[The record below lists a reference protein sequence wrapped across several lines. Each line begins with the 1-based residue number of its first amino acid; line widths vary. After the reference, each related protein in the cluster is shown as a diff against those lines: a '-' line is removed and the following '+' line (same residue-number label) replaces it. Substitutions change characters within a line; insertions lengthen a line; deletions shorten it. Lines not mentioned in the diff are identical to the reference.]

1 MTVTAGNMLAGLI
14 AQAEGQGADLVT
26 LRALIEE
33 AAEAGATRALTRIGL
48 SDDRA
53 GADIVE
59 LRQLIQG
66 WRDAKRSALSA
77 VVTWAVRSAI
87 AALLVG
93 LALKLGMG
101 DLIPLKRLAWPL

>member
-1 MTVTAGNMLAGLI
+1 MTMLAALI

-26 LRALIEE
+26 LRALVEE
-33 AAEAGATRALTRIGL
+33 ATEAGATRALTAIGL
-48 SDDRA
+48 SDERA

-66 WRDAKRSALSA
+66 WRDAKRSAVSA
-77 VVTWAVRSAI
+77 VVTWAVRAAV

-93 LALKLGMG
+93 LAAKTGLTG
-101 DLIPLKRLAWPL
+101 LIHR

>member
-1 MTVTAGNMLAGLI
+1 MNMLAGLI

-26 LRALIEE
+26 LRAVIEE
-33 AAEAGATRALTRIGL
+33 ASEAGATRALNRIGL

-59 LRQLIQG
+59 LRQLIRG
-66 WRDAKRSALSA
+66 WRDAKRSAVSA
-77 VVTWAVRSAI
+77 VIAWTVRSAV

-93 LALKLGMG
+93 LAIKLGMA
-101 DLIPLKRLAWPL
+101 DHLPLKRVLWPV

>member
-1 MTVTAGNMLAGLI
+1 MSTTPMLAGLI

-33 AAEAGATRALTRIGL
+33 ASEAGATRALARIGL
-48 SDDRA
+48 HDDKA
-53 GADIVE
+53 GPDIVE

-66 WRDAKRSALSA
+66 WRDAKRSAIGA

-93 LALKLGMG
+93 IAYKLGMTG
-101 DLIPLKRLAWPL
+101 LIRV